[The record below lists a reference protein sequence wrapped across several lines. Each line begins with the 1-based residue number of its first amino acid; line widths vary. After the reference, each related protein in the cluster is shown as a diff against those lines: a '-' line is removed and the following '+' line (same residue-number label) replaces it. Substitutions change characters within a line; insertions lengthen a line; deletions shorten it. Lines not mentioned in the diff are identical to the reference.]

1 MPPAAHCST
10 FFCGTTPS
18 GRQRMSKNGRFGRQD
33 GLKRLRRLRPQRSVP
48 MQGRDI
54 IRLEEHFKIAPK
66 HPGMGRR

>member
-1 MPPAAHCST
+1 
-10 FFCGTTPS
+10 
-18 GRQRMSKNGRFGRQD
+18 MSKGGRFGKLDDQ
-33 GLKRLRRLRPQRSVP
+33 KRLRKLRPQRSVP

>member
-1 MPPAAHCST
+1 M
-10 FFCGTTPS
+10 G
-18 GRQRMSKNGRFGRQD
+18 KNGKFGRQD
-33 GLKRLRRLRPQRSVP
+33 ESRRQHRELRLRPQRSAP